1 MQNILLT
8 HLQGSPQMVLFL
20 CIIYKCERVY
30 CMCSIYATHRH
41 TYGSCC
47 PNNLENME
55 NMVCFKVKPSLENT
69 DFLSIFAS
77 LGEWYRWCQPWE
89 NWSIINHCVIVASIF
104 ASLLTRLVL
113 LFSFSLLGCLVAT
126 SFLLC

>member
-1 MQNILLT
+1 MA
-8 HLQGSPQMVLFL
+8 LFL
-20 CIIYKCERVY
+20 CISINVNV

-55 NMVCFKVKPSLENT
+55 NMVCFKVKPLENT

-77 LGEWYRWCQPWE
+77 LGEWYR
-89 NWSIINHCVIVASIF
+89 
-104 ASLLTRLVL
+104 
-113 LFSFSLLGCLVAT
+113 
-126 SFLLC
+126 